1 MDDQIVS
8 LVRALGIFQGIV
20 LGVLLIVYSKKNK
33 STLFLGLFLIGF
45 AVEFLPG
52 LISDMKYLHFNAR
65 QLLFLLNLSWIIFP
79 LLLIYIRKISIVS
92 QERVRYRVIYPGIL
106 AVAIQVILG
115 LNRKLS
121 NFLLDS
127 TYVYEM
133 LYIAGLLYS
142 VYIIYRIHK
151 HLNTHRSEVHNQ
163 YAHTDNRLLIWL
175 RYFAFFSFALVATRI
190 SHLFMDRS
198 PTLHFVLACLNILII
213 TVIAISGFYQYNV
226 INVLSKEPGPDAE
239 DIKDS
244 PTMLIPEHRARQILH
259 RMDDLVS
266 EQELFR
272 HHDITIA
279 IVAGLLK
286 EHPKSISYA
295 LNTFYHKN
303 FNSYINEFRI
313 KKAVEM
319 LGEGYTRS
327 KSIEGLSQEVGFRSK
342 GSFYRAFKENM
353 SITPVDYMKNLNAS

>member
-20 LGVLLIVYSKKNK
+20 LGILLIVYSKKNK

-45 AVEFLPG
+45 AIEFLPG

-92 QERVRYRVIYPGIL
+92 QERVRYRIIYPGIL
-106 AVAIQVILG
+106 AVVIQVVIG
-115 LNRKLS
+115 LNRELS
-121 NFLLDS
+121 NFLLDN
-127 TYVYEM
+127 TYVYEL
-133 LYIAGLLYS
+133 LYVAGLLYS
-142 VYIIYRIHK
+142 VYILYRIHK
-151 HLNTHRSEVHNQ
+151 HLNTHKSEVQNQ

-198 PTLHFVLACLNILII
+198 PTLHFVLACLNIMII

-226 INVLSKEPGPDAE
+226 INVLSKVSEGSDE
-239 DIKDS
+239 NNKDS
-244 PTMLIPEHRARQILH
+244 STELIPEKRARQILQN
-259 RMDDLVS
+259 MDELVS

-272 HHDITIA
+272 HHDLTIG

-286 EHPKSISYA
+286 EHPRSISYA

-303 FNSYINEFRI
+303 FNAYINQFRI
-313 KKAVEM
+313 KKAVE
-319 LGEGYTRS
+319 LLEEGYTRS

-342 GSFYRAFKENM
+342 VSFYRAFKENM
-353 SITPVDYMKNLNAS
+353 SITPIDYMKNMNA